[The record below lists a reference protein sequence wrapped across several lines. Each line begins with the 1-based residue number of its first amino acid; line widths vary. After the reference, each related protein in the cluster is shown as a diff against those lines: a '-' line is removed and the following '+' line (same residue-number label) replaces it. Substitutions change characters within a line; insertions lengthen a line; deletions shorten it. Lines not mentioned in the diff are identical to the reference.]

1 VITRLARRLI
11 ATWLSNC
18 AGLLVATA
26 LLPQFGYGRNLG
38 TLLLAGAILGAV
50 NFALRPV
57 VVLVTLPAVIL
68 SLGGVLLLVNAL
80 MLWVTSRLVS
90 GLVLGSFWSAL
101 AAALVIWVVNLLL
114 ARWTLSRRRSGRR
127 RRRSSRG

>member
-1 VITRLARRLI
+1 MITRLARRLI

-57 VVLVTLPAVIL
+57 VILVTLPAVIL
-68 SLGGVLLLVNAL
+68 SLGGALLLVNAL
-80 MLWVTSRLVS
+80 MLWVTSRLVG
-90 GLVLGSFWSAL
+90 GLVLGGFGSVL
-101 AAALVIWVVNLLL
+101 AAALLIWVVNLLL
-114 ARWTLSRRRSGRR
+114 TRWTLSRGRAGRR
-127 RRRSSRG
+127 RQRRS